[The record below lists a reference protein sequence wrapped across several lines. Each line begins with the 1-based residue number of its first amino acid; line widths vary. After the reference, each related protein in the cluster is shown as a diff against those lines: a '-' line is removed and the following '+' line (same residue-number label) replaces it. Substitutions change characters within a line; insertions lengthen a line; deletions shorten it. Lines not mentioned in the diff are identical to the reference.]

1 MKLSEKLAAL
11 CAIIAALP
19 LMIAAMVTVSALSAK
34 ASQQALDQLKKES
47 RSAANTYEKR
57 LGEMRATAQQ
67 IAVDISNK
75 ALVSSEGTDGSNTT
89 AWARL
94 QDMLP
99 RAQNEFN
106 LDFLIVADTTGRVIA
121 RHNDKPG
128 NGETLTSGEDKNPIV
143 EKVISDANL
152 IRNVALSAALVES
165 GERLKRLGLD
175 SVAQVR
181 AGSEVKASD
190 ALMLEACAPIFSA
203 GRFVGVVLIGQML
216 NNYYAARP
224 GANALQTPLVAEIRQ
239 TIQPG
244 PDKQAGAVIA
254 LGEVIIASSI
264 FASGSGDKPALLA
277 APHLPAASEEVIE
290 EGERN
295 FALAWQPI
303 KAFDGAPLGAIG
315 VAVSADEIGSLGA
328 SLKFTLLLITL
339 LAALLAGGAGYLFG
353 RYLSMRLQALSDAA
367 SRMSVGEL
375 SAPIR
380 DENLPGK
387 PWLPEFLLKDEISH
401 LSAKLDEMRESFRQA
416 IERLKKR

>member
-11 CAIIAALP
+11 CAIAAALP
-19 LMIAAMVTVSALSAK
+19 LMIAAIITVSGLSAN
-34 ASQQALDQLKKES
+34 ARQQALEQLKKES

-57 LGEMRATAQQ
+57 LDEMRATAQQ

-75 ALVSSEGTDGSNTT
+75 ALVSNDGADGSSAT

-128 NGETLTSGEDKNPIV
+128 SGETLSGGEDKNPIV

-152 IRNVALSAALVES
+152 IRNVAVSAATVES
-165 GERLKRLGLD
+165 GERLKRLGLE

-190 ALMLEACAPIFSA
+190 ALMIEACAPIFSA

-216 NNYYAARP
+216 NNYYTARP

-239 TIQPG
+239 LLQPA

-264 FASGSGDKPALLA
+264 FASGTGDKPALLA
-277 APHLPAASEEVIE
+277 APHLPPAGEEIIE
-290 EGERN
+290 EGGRN

-303 KAFDGAPLGAIG
+303 KGFDGTQLGAIG

-328 SLKFTLLLITL
+328 SLKFTLMLITL
-339 LAALLAGGAGYLFG
+339 LAGLLAGAAGYLFG
-353 RYLSMRLQALSDAA
+353 RYLSLRLNALTDAA

-380 DENLPGK
+380 DENLQGK

-401 LSAKLDEMRESFRQA
+401 LSGKLDEMRESFRQA